1 MLALV
6 PVLPASR
13 TDARRATLHH
23 ACALAFTLVL
33 AWAALGCRGV
43 TRDASETPRAESA
56 QESAS
61 TPTDASPTSAP
72 TEPPAPIEAPSVE
85 PEPLDPHGED
95 APEGDEDEASEAPS
109 AANPWSPPA
118 NWSQLEP
125 YAFEQMLEREMPL
138 GRETPIARAARGE
151 LSQALGRMDASSVRA
166 AVMLGRSRHRAS
178 LELLLQRLE
187 KRRQGPAIESDA
199 GDVTAAAALALY
211 KGPRK
216 AGERLEALA
225 VGRRA
230 HPDLEVRVEC
240 ARAALARGRTGSI
253 PFLLQVLRIDT
264 HAGQRDE
271 RDFETSA
278 QTAWARSRAAEAL
291 SAFAGLPCTWR
302 ADASIAERELGAAR
316 LAQAVAERLER

>member
-1 MLALV
+1 M
-6 PVLPASR
+6 PPASR
-13 TDARRATLHH
+13 FAAR
-23 ACALAFTLVL
+23 ALALFL
-33 AWAALGCRGV
+33 ALPALGCRSAE
-43 TRDASETPRAESA
+43 RRASEPAPVAPTTA
-56 QESAS
+56 
-61 TPTDASPTSAP
+61 TDAAHSQPAPAATSAP
-72 TEPPAPIEAPSVE
+72 STEPALGETE
-85 PEPLDPHGED
+85 QLDPHGED
-95 APEGDEDEASEAPS
+95 APDERGDEDESSGAPS
-109 AANPWSPPA
+109 ASKPWSPPA
-118 NWSQLEP
+118 NWSLLEP
-125 YAFEQMLEREMPL
+125 YAFEQMLEREMPI
-138 GRETPIARAARGE
+138 GRETPIARAARNE

-264 HAGQRDE
+264 HAGLRDE
-271 RDFETSA
+271 RDFETSP

-302 ADASIAERELGAAR
+302 ADASIAEREIGAAR
-316 LAQAVAERLER
+316 LAEAVAERLGR

>member
-1 MLALV
+1 MSSALRIATRALALV
-6 PVLPASR
+6 L
-13 TDARRATLHH
+13 
-23 ACALAFTLVL
+23 ALA
-33 AWAALGCRGV
+33 AASSALGCRGARSREPAPPDP
-43 TRDASETPRAESA
+43 TRAGEP
-56 QESAS
+56 
-61 TPTDASPTSAP
+61 AP
-72 TEPPAPIEAPSVE
+72 AAPAPAEPPATQPVE
-85 PEPLDPHGED
+85 PEALDPHGED
-95 APEGDEDEASEAPS
+95 APDERGEEDETSGAPS

-118 NWSQLEP
+118 NWALLEP
-125 YAFEQMLEREMPL
+125 YAFEQMLEREMPV

-151 LSQALGRMDASSVRA
+151 LSSALNRMDASSVRA
-166 AVMLGRSRHRAS
+166 AVILGRSLHRAS

-187 KRRQGPAIESDA
+187 RRREGPAIESDA

-271 RDFETSA
+271 RDFETSP

-316 LAQAVAERLER
+316 LAEAVAERLGR

>member
-1 MLALV
+1 V
-6 PVLPASR
+6 PPASR
-13 TDARRATLHH
+13 IAAR
-23 ACALAFTLVL
+23 ALAL
-33 AWAALGCRGV
+33 ALSLALAAALPALGCRGAEP
-43 TRDASETPRAESA
+43 RASETEPVAPTAAAALTPA
-56 QESAS
+56 QSQPAAQA
-61 TPTDASPTSAP
+61 ASP
-72 TEPPAPIEAPSVE
+72 APSTQPALGDAE
-85 PEPLDPHGED
+85 QLDPHGED
-95 APEGDEDEASEAPS
+95 APDERGDEDETSGAPS
-109 AANPWSPPA
+109 ASNPWSPPA
-118 NWSQLEP
+118 NWSVLEP
-125 YAFEQMLEREMPL
+125 YAFEQMLEREMPI
-138 GRETPIARAARGE
+138 GRETPIARAARNE

-264 HAGQRDE
+264 HAGLRDE
-271 RDFETSA
+271 RDFETSP

-302 ADASIAERELGAAR
+302 ADASIAEREIGAAR
-316 LAQAVAERLER
+316 LAEAVAERLGR